1 MSKNKVVG
9 GYKAPPSLMDRR
21 KQMKYSVS
29 TASTTARG
37 VIPIRGATKYPA
49 EPTISFTRE
58 AWVKQCYLVDTCQK
72 EVGWFA
78 LVDHDAEANSFTI
91 TEIVIPKQEV
101 TAAETD
107 IGKEDL
113 ADAAMELI
121 EAGKDTGKMYAW
133 FHSHVNMGVTPSTQ
147 DEFQVEDFLE
157 DLADQPEVPAFIRG
171 IQNKKGDL
179 KLDIYYIQHGIA
191 YQNLDFS
198 VIHDDDP
205 AWYEEIDVLVKER
218 VTERT
223 YQQYN
228 NYSTGYGSGYKPPAK
243 MESVGNRA
251 VADANGRYDD
261 EFDYYGDIYSGGFS
275 GPKKT
280 QAAIYDAEDNDYVAA
295 RAVGT
300 DVGDDDLDEQE
311 AAFLEELAEEAYAT
325 MDIVYSSLP
334 LDLDVLLDKE
344 GQLWVMDTYGAMS
357 SYDDYTQK
365 NGEIGGS
372 VHFTGVQ

>member
-1 MSKNKVVG
+1 MSKKKVVG
-9 GYKAPPSLMDRR
+9 GYKTPPSLMDRR

-101 TAAETD
+101 TSAETD

-133 FHSHVNMGVTPSTQ
+133 FHSHVNMGVSPSTQ

-179 KLDIYYIQHGIA
+179 KLDIYYIQYGIA
-191 YQNLDFS
+191 YQNLSFS

-205 AWYEEIDVLVKER
+205 AWYDEIDVLVKER

-223 YQQYN
+223 YKQYN
-228 NYSTGYGSGYKPPAK
+228 NYSPGYGGGYKAPAK
-243 MESVGNRA
+243 IKSVGTGA
-251 VADANGRYDD
+251 VADANGKYDD
-261 EFDYYGDIYSGGFS
+261 EFDYYGDIYSGGFR

-280 QAAIYDAEDNDYVAA
+280 QAAIYDAEDNDYIAA

-311 AAFLEELAEEAYAT
+311 AVSLEELAEEAYAT
-325 MDIVYSSLP
+325 MDIVYSYLP

-344 GQLWVMDTYGAMS
+344 GQLWVMDTYGELS
-357 SYDDYTQK
+357 SYDNYTEK
-365 NGEIGGS
+365 NGEIGES
-372 VHFTGVQ
+372 MHFTAVQ